1 MENIINRL
9 FEHNDIVTS
18 MAENEI
24 KTLYIILIII
34 LSNYIALFIIKWF
47 YLKNIKNKTFQMDEI
62 SLKENNKLK
71 EL

>member
-9 FEHNDIVTS
+9 FEHNDIVTF

-24 KTLYIILIII
+24 KILYIILIII
-34 LSNYIALFIIKWF
+34 LLNYIALFIIKWF